1 MPVCPPPFR
10 GPLTRPA
17 HRRSSSEG
25 RTSMNTSTAF
35 WFLVVIAPGHMQHTR
50 LQAAGVVQHLP
61 GKRPKR
67 LALTTKS
74 GSPAAAD
81 SAEWVRR
88 SAEPAG
94 HQGEADMAAWA
105 TRLSGLLQTTGQ
117 PLPML
122 QQLSLVAPRAHTC
135 GCGLLLFGVG
145 GHGSTRWAQA
155 SWAQLAAG
163 QAGGHAS
170 SPVSL
175 RDLAPLQPCTKQLP
189 ASDVHIQVS

>member
-1 MPVCPPPFR
+1 LTVGPFR
-10 GPLTRPA
+10 RALTRPA

-122 QQLSLVAPRAHTC
+122 QQLFPGCATRTHLWLWAPPLRGRRARQLTLGTSKLGPACRRTGWRPCQQPRKPERPCATPTMHQTVAC
-135 GCGLLLFGVG
+135 
-145 GHGSTRWAQA
+145 
-155 SWAQLAAG
+155 
-163 QAGGHAS
+163 
-170 SPVSL
+170 
-175 RDLAPLQPCTKQLP
+175 K
-189 ASDVHIQVS
+189 